1 MPELRKDPVI
11 GRWVI
16 IAPERAMRPDQFKR
30 PPTFLQSNKPCPFCE
45 GNEAQ
50 TPPEIRA
57 LRSNGSANAP
67 GWRMRVVPNKFPALR
82 IEGGLEK
89 RGEGIY
95 DMMNGI
101 GAHEVIVESPKHLR
115 SITELSEQDVQD
127 LMWLYKER
135 ITDLMRDA
143 RMKYVLVFKNV
154 GESAGASLEHT
165 HSQIIAT
172 PIVPIRAQSEINH
185 CKQYYDFRGRCII
198 CDMIKQEISAGTR
211 LVINSENFIVL
222 EPFAPRFPF
231 ETHLLPKSHQSH
243 YEHLDDKFLPELAR
257 VLRATLARIEKV
269 ADMPPYNY
277 LLHTTPMKDPECEH
291 YHWHFEIFPRLT
303 RVAGFEWGTGFYINP
318 MPPEDAARY
327 LREVKL

>member
-1 MPELRKDPVI
+1 
-11 GRWVI
+11 
-16 IAPERAMRPDQFKR
+16 MRPDQFKR
-30 PPTFLQSNKPCPFCE
+30 PPTFPPSNKPCPFCE

-57 LRSNGSANAP
+57 LRTNGSPNGP

-82 IEGGLEK
+82 IEGSLEK

-95 DMMNGI
+95 DLMNGI
-101 GAHEVIVESPKHLR
+101 GAHEVIVEAPSHIH
-115 SITELSEQDVQD
+115 SITELSEQGVRD
-127 LMWLYKER
+127 LVWLYKER
-135 ITDLMRDA
+135 IDDLKRDP

-154 GESAGASLEHT
+154 GESAGASLEHS

-172 PIVPIRAQSEINH
+172 PIVPIRVQSEINH
-185 CKQYYDFRGRCII
+185 CKTYYEFRGRCLI
-198 CDMIKQEISAGTR
+198 CDMIKQEISSGIR
-211 LVINSENFIVL
+211 VVINSDHFVAL

-231 ETHLLPKSHQSH
+231 ETHLLPKFHQSH
-243 YEHLDDKFLPELAR
+243 YETIDDGLLPELAR
-257 VLRATLARIEKV
+257 VLRATLARLEKV
-269 ADMPPYNY
+269 ADRPPYNY
-277 LLHTTPMKDPECEH
+277 LLHTTPMKEPEFEH